1 MTQNS
6 NTLLRVG
13 IIGTVLVA
21 VCCFTPLLV
30 ILLGLVGLSALTG
43 FLDYV
48 LLPAL
53 AIFIGVMLYAIG
65 RKRSAKAC
73 CDRTDTT
80 GAKQ

>member
-1 MTQNS
+1 MQNP

-30 ILLGLVGLSALTG
+30 ILLGVVGLSVLAG
-43 FLDYV
+43 YLDYV

-53 AIFIGVMLYAIG
+53 GIFIGVMLYAIG
-65 RKRSAKAC
+65 RKRPVEAC
-73 CDRTDTT
+73 CDATDTAR
-80 GAKQ
+80 AKK